1 MGTQT
6 TVAKPTATV
15 TTRWQPP
22 RSWRIAM
29 RASLMIIAPV
39 CRLRVTSDMPDEVRG
54 GPIVLAANHIGA
66 FDPVV
71 LVAACARMGLAPRL
85 LAEGGLFRAPV
96 LGAALRAFGHLPVD
110 RKKRTVLDALPAVSA
125 ALDSGAVILAYPE
138 GRITLDPG
146 MWPEN
151 GKSGLARLAVTTD
164 APIVPVAQWGAHLI
178 MPWGAPK
185 RVGRRLLWAMIR
197 RPIMRVHFGAPV
209 ELDDLRPDITEGNE
223 QIKARDVRAATDR
236 IIDAITDELLKVRS
250 REPRLPAWIDPYR
263 PLTTSRTHRYRGHS
277 GWPPITPPA

>member
-1 MGTQT
+1 MGT
-6 TVAKPTATV
+6 PTAVAAPPATG

-22 RSWRIAM
+22 RAWRIAM

-39 CRLRVTSDMPDEVRG
+39 CRLRVTSDMPDELRD

-71 LVAACARMGLAPRL
+71 LVAACARMGLAPRM
-85 LAEGGLFRAPV
+85 LAEGGLFEAPV
-96 LGAALRAFGHLPVD
+96 LGATLRAFGHVPVD
-110 RKKRTVLDALPAVSA
+110 RKRRTVLDALPAASA
-125 ALDSGAVILAYPE
+125 ALESGAVILAYPE

-151 GKSGLARLAVTTD
+151 GKSGLARLAVTTNTQ
-164 APIVPVAQWGAHLI
+164 IVPVAQWGAHLI

-185 RVGRRLLWAMIR
+185 RLGRRLLWAMVR
-197 RPIMRVHFGAPV
+197 RPIVRVHFGAPV
-209 ELDDLRPDITEGNE
+209 PLDDLRPETTDTDG
-223 QIKARDVRAATDR
+223 QIKAREVRSATDR
-236 IIDAITDELLKVRS
+236 IIDAITDELMKVR
-250 REPRLPAWIDPYR
+250 RGEPRLPAWIDPFR

-277 GWPPITPPA
+277 GWPPIMPPA